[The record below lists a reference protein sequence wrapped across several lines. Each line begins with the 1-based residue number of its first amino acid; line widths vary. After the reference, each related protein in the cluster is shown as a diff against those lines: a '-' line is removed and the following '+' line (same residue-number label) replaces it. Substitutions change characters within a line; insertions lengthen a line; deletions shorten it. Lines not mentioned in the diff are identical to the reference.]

1 MARVD
6 FPGVDISTL
15 ANLVNAIAVT
25 AGVIF
30 AAVQI
35 RHYRQRQRRDAML
48 ELVRSFQDPAFA
60 RALRRINSLPD
71 GANREK
77 ILELLGP
84 DGEDAV
90 FLIGLTW
97 ESIGV
102 LVYRREVTFDLVA
115 DFFSGSISVS
125 WRKLR
130 VFVEEDRRFV
140 ERETV
145 WEWFQWLAEQMIE
158 REKKLPPKPAHLA
171 HRTGR

>member
-1 MARVD
+1 VD
-6 FPGVDISTL
+6 VSTL
-15 ANLVNAIAVT
+15 ANPVNAIAVT

-35 RHYRQRQRRDAML
+35 HHYRQRQRRDAML

-60 RALRRINSLPD
+60 SALRRINSLPD

-77 ILELLGP
+77 IRELLGP

-115 DFFSGSISVS
+115 DFWSGSSPS
-125 WRKLR
+125 RGGNCMSSSTKTGAPSNG
-130 VFVEEDRRFV
+130 RRFGSGFSARRANDRT
-140 ERETV
+140 REET
-145 WEWFQWLAEQMIE
+145 AAHAGASCS
-158 REKKLPPKPAHLA
+158 PAS
-171 HRTGR
+171 TPGIQPC

>member
-1 MARVD
+1 M
-6 FPGVDISTL
+6 DISTF

-35 RHYRQRQRRDAML
+35 RHYRQQQRRDAML
-48 ELVRSFQDPAFA
+48 ELVRSFQNPAFA
-60 RALRRINSLPD
+60 SALRRINSLPD
-71 GANREK
+71 GASREK
-77 ILELLGP
+77 IRELLGP

-97 ESIGV
+97 ESIGL
-102 LVYRREVTFDLVA
+102 LVFRREITFDLVA
-115 DFFSGSISVS
+115 DFFSGSVSVS
-125 WRKLR
+125 WRKLHA
-130 VFVEEDRRFV
+130 FVEEDRRFV

-158 REKKLPPKPAHLA
+158 REKTSPPTPAHLA
-171 HRTGR
+171 HRPQG